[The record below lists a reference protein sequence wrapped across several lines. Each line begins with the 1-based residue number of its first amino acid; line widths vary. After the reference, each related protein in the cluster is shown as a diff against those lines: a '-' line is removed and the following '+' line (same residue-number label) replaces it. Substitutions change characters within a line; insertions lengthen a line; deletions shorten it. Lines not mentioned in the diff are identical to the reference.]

1 MCFSPEKHA
10 ALKRKFECSSPV
22 KVNKYNLKKND
33 KTGEEE
39 LIWNKRTKIEE
50 PQESEMEFDLQ
61 PIKAETVEAKDSSAE
76 EILGEQIKTLVN
88 IAGRVTLNGP
98 TETVKVKGKTLKK
111 QEALFTDNTG
121 SVRLVLWEQ
130 DTTKMQSGQ
139 CYSMTNVAVKDY
151 NGTNYLTLTKHT
163 KVNAAELQVDRQD
176 VAVDN
181 GKQIQVAF
189 PPEGINYVQQYLSCN
204 KCHAKVMDS
213 PKKIIKCS
221 ECGLTQLKSKCSSK
235 IIASILTKTDKDTMS
250 LNIFDNI
257 IEELYTLYKEQDGD
271 IDKLFTELTDDDV
284 TEILLTVNATVI
296 FNDKKNASTVIK
308 L

>member
-33 KTGEEE
+33 KTGEE
-39 LIWNKRTKIEE
+39 
-50 PQESEMEFDLQ
+50 
-61 PIKAETVEAKDSSAE
+61 
-76 EILGEQIKTLVN
+76 
-88 IAGRVTLNGP
+88 
-98 TETVKVKGKTLKK
+98 
-111 QEALFTDNTG
+111 
-121 SVRLVLWEQ
+121 
-130 DTTKMQSGQ
+130 
-139 CYSMTNVAVKDY
+139 DY

-181 GKQIQVAF
+181 GKQMQV
-189 PPEGINYVQQYLSCN
+189 GIINYVQQYLSCN

-221 ECGLTQLKSKCSSK
+221 ECGLAQLKSKCSSK
-235 IIASILTKTDKDTMS
+235 IIASILIKTHKDTMS

-284 TEILLTVNATVI
+284 TEIL
-296 FNDKKNASTVIK
+296 
-308 L
+308 

>member
-1 MCFSPEKHA
+1 
-10 ALKRKFECSSPV
+10 
-22 KVNKYNLKKND
+22 
-33 KTGEEE
+33 
-39 LIWNKRTKIEE
+39 
-50 PQESEMEFDLQ
+50 MEFDLQ
-61 PIKAETVEAKDSSAE
+61 PIKAETVEAKDSSAQ

-151 NGTNYLTLTKHT
+151 NATNYLTLTKHT

-181 GKQIQVAF
+181 GKQMQVAF

-235 IIASILTKTDKDTMS
+235 IIASILIKTDKDTMS